1 MPQPKLVALTWFLLA
16 SRFEAEERPGFF
28 ASRIFVTGKD
38 RMPHLHLFVH
48 YLHIHF
54 VRVDSGQVA
63 HYPRSFV
70 KLHQDYDIRAFTLTP
85 LRRHENGGESLDFTL
100 AAQFHYVQLGAG
112 TFAADY
118 FRWYGYVATLLALQ

>member
-28 ASRIFVTGKD
+28 ASGIFITGED
-38 RMPHLHLFVH
+38 CMPHLHLFVH

-70 KLHQDYDIRAFTLTP
+70 QLHQNYNIRAFTLTP
-85 LRRHENGGESLDFTL
+85 LRRHENGGESLDFPL
-100 AAQFHYVQLGAG
+100 AAQFHYVQ
-112 TFAADY
+112 TFTTV
-118 FRWYGYVATLLALQ
+118 FVAPEGR